1 MGYLRNVRSERFKEI
16 DALRGLAVLIMV
28 FSHALRWVYAG
39 DPVDIIGLFG
49 DHTPGDIATP
59 MFYLA
64 AGLSLYYSLQSR
76 LIRNVDPASL
86 RKEYSIRMG
95 KLFLIGVA
103 MSFTWGV
110 LQAQA
115 ISLFL
120 LMWLI
125 LSAVRIYNFNQLR
138 SFFPGILILVLTLHL
153 LLSECSLSLFW
164 EELLAG
170 KFPLFAIMFINAAG
184 FYYAPYL
191 RSYSFSTGCTVL
203 GAGLITAA
211 LLLAE
216 NGTAIERYGASITFL
231 LIGVGLSV
239 FLLGIFR
246 SSLFQKTFSFRCF
259 TLIGKD
265 ALFLFVFHYAVFF
278 LPLYLLGLLGKM
290 ASTGALMFSAAVVA
304 GVIITAILRR
314 NSKTTVYNLF
324 DMIFISI
331 WLNVLSPLLRRPDPL
346 ARNQIS
352 YNEEAGARLDR

>member
-1 MGYLRNVRSERFKEI
+1 MEYLRKVRSKRFKEI

-39 DPVDIIGLFG
+39 NPVDIIGLFG

-64 AGLSLYYSLQSR
+64 AGLSLYYSMQSR
-76 LIRNVDPASL
+76 FIRNADPTSIW
-86 RKEYSIRMG
+86 KDYSVRMG

-125 LSAVRIYNFNQLR
+125 LSAARICNFNRLR
-138 SFFPGILILVLTLHL
+138 SFFPGILVLVLTLHL
-153 LLSECSLSLFW
+153 LLSECSLPFFW
-164 EELLAG
+164 EKLLAG

-191 RSYSFSTGCTVL
+191 RSHSFSTDCTVL
-203 GAGLITAA
+203 GAGSIAAA

-231 LIGVGLSV
+231 LLGVGLSV
-239 FLLGIFR
+239 FLLGIFHSR
-246 SSLFQKTFSFRCF
+246 LFQKTFFFRCF
-259 TLIGKD
+259 TLVGKD
-265 ALFLFVFHYAVFF
+265 ALFLFVFHYAAFF
-278 LPLYLLGLLGKM
+278 LPLYFLGLQEKM
-290 ASTGALMFSAAVVA
+290 SPAGALIFSIAVVVA
-304 GVIITAILRR
+304 VIITAVLRR
-314 NSKTTVYNLF
+314 NSNITVYNLL

-331 WLNVLSPLLRRPDPL
+331 WSTVLSPMLRSSDSLTR
-346 ARNQIS
+346 RQIACP
-352 YNEEAGARLDR
+352 EEAGARLDR